1 MNKLM
6 LNITINFYHET
17 KTAEQ
22 MAEELQEY
30 GLLEFMQASIC
41 SNPEAITVGA
51 FTEEAMNSLYNLY
64 KDTNINLW
72 ADNFGEV

>member
-6 LNITINFYHET
+6 LNITINFCHET

-22 MAEELQEY
+22 MAEELKQL
-30 GLLEFMQASIC
+30 GLVEVIQASIE

>member
-22 MAEELQEY
+22 MAEELEQL
-30 GLLEFMQASIC
+30 GLVEIIQASIE
-41 SNPEAITVGA
+41 SNPKAITVGA
-51 FTEEAMNSLYNLY
+51 FTEEAMDHLYSLYT
-64 KDTNINLW
+64 DTELNLW
-72 ADNFGEV
+72 AQEDE